1 MSKKQEW
8 VTAKTIA
15 STYSVTPRHIHN
27 LRGSVLKQGVHWRKV
42 SSPKVMR
49 PSYRFDLE
57 KTIAALEKYW
67 K

>member
-1 MSKKQEW
+1 MKQQKQW
-8 VTAKTIA
+8 VTAATIA

-27 LRGSVLKQGVHWRKV
+27 LRGSVLKEGIHWRKV

-49 PSYRFDLE
+49 HSYRFDFE
-57 KTIAALEKYW
+57 KTTTALEKYW